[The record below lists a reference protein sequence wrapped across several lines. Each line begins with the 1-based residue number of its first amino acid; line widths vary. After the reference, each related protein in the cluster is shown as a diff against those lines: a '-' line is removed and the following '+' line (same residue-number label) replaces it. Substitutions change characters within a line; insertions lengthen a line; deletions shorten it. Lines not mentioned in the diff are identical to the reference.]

1 MIFKKI
7 FLIFVFFPFAC
18 VYHTTRYFFGKNRV
32 NDFFYKKIVAIITNS
47 LSSHIPTL
55 QKDENFSVFSS
66 KMKETVSKIPFEKSE
81 VMIDE
86 PGMVK
91 FKVTVC
97 QFVEVARLLG
107 MNQLAKAFCDADIIY
122 CLKYQPNIIFERQFT
137 LEKGDP
143 FCDHT
148 YKKRAGKTLTKS
160 TSPKFQR

>member
-1 MIFKKI
+1 MIFKKM
-7 FLIFVFFPFAC
+7 FLIFVFSPFAC
-18 VYHTTRYFFGKNRV
+18 VYHTAKYFFGKNRM
-32 NDFFYKKIVAIITNS
+32 NDFFYKKIVTMSANS

-55 QKDENFSVFSS
+55 QKDEEFSVFSS

-81 VMIDE
+81 VTIDE

-97 QFVEVARLLG
+97 QFVEVAKLLG
-107 MNQLAKAFCDADIIY
+107 MRQLAKAFCDVDIVY
-122 CLKYQPNIIFERQFT
+122 CQKYQPNIIFERQFT

-148 YKKRAGKTLTKS
+148 YKKMSKKNIA
-160 TSPKFQR
+160 

>member
-1 MIFKKI
+1 MIFKKM
-7 FLIFVFFPFAC
+7 FLIMVFLPFAC
-18 VYHTTRYFFGKNRV
+18 VYHTTRYFFGKNRM
-32 NDFFYKKIVAIITNS
+32 NDFFYKKIVTMSANS

-55 QKDENFSVFSS
+55 QKDEEFCVFSA

-81 VMIDE
+81 VTIDA
-86 PGMVK
+86 PDMVK

-107 MNQLAKAFCDADIIY
+107 MSRLAKAFCDADIVY
-122 CLKYQPNIIFERQFT
+122 CQKYQPNIIFERKIT

-148 YKKRAGKTLTKS
+148 YKKRHKKTVTKS